1 MSSFLSKKFQGKIAK
16 LETVP
21 KEDLDLVC
29 IPLWGFFRPCTALV
43 MLLLWHFR
51 NVFIMGNCLSAVIT
65 FLSLNISA
73 VSDNVF
79 RTLISGIKGVGGR
92 SILQEG
98 DAAHA

>member
-1 MSSFLSKKFQGKIAK
+1 MHSSSDVGRDEQGEKAACLS
-16 LETVP
+16 L
-21 KEDLDLVC
+21 L
-29 IPLWGFFRPCTALV
+29 
-43 MLLLWHFR
+43 MLLWHFR